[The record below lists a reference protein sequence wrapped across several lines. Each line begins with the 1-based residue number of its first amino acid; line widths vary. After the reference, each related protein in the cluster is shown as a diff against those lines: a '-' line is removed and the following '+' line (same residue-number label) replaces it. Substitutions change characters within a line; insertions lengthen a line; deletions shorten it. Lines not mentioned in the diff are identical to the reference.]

1 PPPGPPR
8 PRPRPLR
15 LAGPAGAARHTRPG
29 LARSGR
35 SRPHP
40 ARSRSRRPHSP
51 ARRPTAGQGRPARGC
66 PSWLGA
72 GRGNGQSADGRVSST
87 GKEKEPL
94 EQLYRVGPL
103 LGSGGFGSVFSGTR
117 LADGAPV
124 AIKRVAR
131 DRISQWGE
139 LSLSRARISQPADG
153 NVVAPQPSGSRVPL
167 EIVLLNKVGSGFHGV
182 IQLLDWFE
190 LPDSFVVVMERPES
204 SQDLFDFITERGF
217 LPEEMARGLFRQV
230 LEAVRHCS
238 SCGVL
243 HRDIKDENILLD
255 LATGELKLIDFG
267 SGTFLKDTLYTQFDG
282 EPQSRVTLPSANT
295 SSSGVCPCAPRTGRP
310 WKTFS
315 TILGCR
321 TFTWNQ
327 LRSICTL
334 LHPQGSPG
342 EALEQ
347 QHLTDELMC
356 PAGTRV
362 YSPPEWIRFHRYH
375 GHSATI
381 WSLGVLLYNMV
392 CEDVP
397 FEQDED
403 IIRGQLFFRRRIS
416 L

>member
-1 PPPGPPR
+1 M
-8 PRPRPLR
+8 LLSKITS
-15 LAGPAGAARHTRPG
+15 LAH
-29 LARSGR
+29 LRSGTAAEL
-35 SRPHP
+35 HP
-40 ARSRSRRPHSP
+40 AKLQP
-51 ARRPTAGQGRPARGC
+51 GQGRPARGC
-66 PSWLGA
+66 PSRLGA
-72 GRGNGQSADGRVSST
+72 GRGSGRSADGRVSST

-103 LGSGGFGSVFSGTR
+103 LGSGGFGSVYSGIR
-117 LADGAPV
+117 LSDGAPV

-139 LSLSRARISQPADG
+139 L
-153 NVVAPQPSGSRVPL
+153 PSGSRVPL

-190 LPDSFVVVMERPES
+190 LPDSFVVVMERPEP

-230 LEAVRHCS
+230 LEAVRHCNN
-238 SCGVL
+238 CGVL

-282 EPQSRVTLPSANT
+282 
-295 SSSGVCPCAPRTGRP
+295 
-310 WKTFS
+310 
-315 TILGCR
+315 
-321 TFTWNQ
+321 
-327 LRSICTL
+327 
-334 LHPQGSPG
+334 
-342 EALEQ
+342 
-347 QHLTDELMC
+347 
-356 PAGTRV
+356 TRV

-392 CEDVP
+392 CGDVP

-416 L
+416 LECQHLIKWCLSMRPSDRPSLEDIFNHSWLQDIHLEPAEIHLHSLIQEPDK

>member
-1 PPPGPPR
+1 SPR
-8 PRPRPLR
+8 PATSSICHPRVPFLPGH
-15 LAGPAGAARHTRPG
+15 GPGWVFP
-29 LARSGR
+29 
-35 SRPHP
+35 P
-40 ARSRSRRPHSP
+40 
-51 ARRPTAGQGRPARGC
+51 
-66 PSWLGA
+66 W
-72 GRGNGQSADGRVSST
+72 
-87 GKEKEPL
+87 KEKEPL

-103 LGSGGFGSVFSGTR
+103 LGSGGFGTHPAVPLGSQ
-117 LADGAPV
+117 V

-131 DRISQWGE
+131 DRISQWG
-139 LSLSRARISQPADG
+139 D
-153 NVVAPQPSGSRVPL
+153 GSRVPL

-230 LEAVRHCS
+230 LEAVRHCNN
-238 SCGVL
+238 CGVL

-282 EPQSRVTLPSANT
+282 
-295 SSSGVCPCAPRTGRP
+295 
-310 WKTFS
+310 
-315 TILGCR
+315 
-321 TFTWNQ
+321 
-327 LRSICTL
+327 
-334 LHPQGSPG
+334 
-342 EALEQ
+342 
-347 QHLTDELMC
+347 
-356 PAGTRV
+356 TRV

-392 CEDVP
+392 CGDVP

-416 L
+416 LECQHLIKWCLSMRPSDRPSLEDIFNHSWLQDIHLEPAEIHLHSLIQEPDK